1 MSEIYFI
8 RHAQASFGKENYD
21 QLSPLGIR
29 QAEILGDYL
38 KRLGL
43 DFHMVYAGSM
53 ERQIGT
59 AHLVMSRMDK
69 DQPGLDLHIASE
81 FDEYDSRSIIRSQ
94 VRDMS
99 REDPSISEAL
109 PQFYSD
115 QRAFQYIFERAVLRW
130 VSGRYEIPSVETWQ
144 TFTHRVRKGVNS
156 VMSDNGPRRT
166 IAVFTSGGVIS
177 AVMQMALGLSNEDAI
192 RLSWQI
198 LNTSV
203 STFKY
208 SDKGFGL
215 SSFNLLAHLE
225 LHNDAALLTY
235 R

>member
-8 RHAQASFGKENYD
+8 RHAQASFGQENYD

-38 KRLGL
+38 KGLGL
-43 DFHMVYAGSM
+43 DFHVVYAGSM

-59 AHLVMSRMDK
+59 AHLVMSRLGK
-69 DQPGLDLHIASE
+69 DQPGLDPRIAAE

-94 VRDMS
+94 VQDMS
-99 REDPSISEAL
+99 REDPTISEAL
-109 PQFYSD
+109 PRFYRD
-115 QRAFQYIFERAVLRW
+115 QRSFQYIFERAVLRW
-130 VSGRYEIPSVETWQ
+130 VSGRYEIPLVETWQ
-144 TFTHRVRKGVNS
+144 TFTHRVRKGVNN
-156 VMSDNGPRRT
+156 VMSDNGPRRR

-192 RLSWQI
+192 QLSWQI

-208 SDKGFGL
+208 SEKGFGL

-225 LHNDAALLTY
+225 LHNDAELLTY

>member
-21 QLSPLGIR
+21 RLSSLGIR

-43 DFHMVYAGSM
+43 YFHTVYAGSM

-59 AHLVMSRMDK
+59 AHLVMSRLGNDR
-69 DQPGLDLHIASE
+69 PRSDLRVAVE

-94 VRDMS
+94 VPEMS
-99 REDPSISEAL
+99 REDPRISEAL
-109 PQFYSD
+109 PEFYKD
-115 QRAFQYIFERAVLRW
+115 KRAFQYIFERAVLRW
-130 VSGRYEIPSVETWQ
+130 VSGRHEIPSVETWQ
-144 TFTHRVRKGVNS
+144 TFTHRVRKGVNK
-156 VMSDNGPRRT
+156 VMSDNGPKRR

-177 AVMQMALGLSNEDAI
+177 GVMQMALGLSNEDAI

-208 SDKGFGL
+208 GDKVFGL

-225 LHNDAALLTY
+225 LHHDVELLTY